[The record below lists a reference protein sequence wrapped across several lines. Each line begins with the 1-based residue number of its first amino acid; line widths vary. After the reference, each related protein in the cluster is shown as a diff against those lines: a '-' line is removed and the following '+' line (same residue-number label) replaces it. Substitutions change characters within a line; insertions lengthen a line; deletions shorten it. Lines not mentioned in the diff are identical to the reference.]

1 MPKRRAPKKRRK
13 KVKKS
18 RPFFIRR
25 WSIQLF
31 IIGLC
36 VFFSYC
42 LLLDFQLRQ
51 KFEGKRWT
59 TPAHVYARELALYP
73 GRRYG
78 VQDLINRLKERGYQP
93 VEKTSGPGQFAV
105 GKAALELFTR
115 EFDYPDGVEP
125 AKRFRIEVNKGAI
138 SRIIDNASGA
148 ERRMLR
154 LEPLLMGKIFPL
166 NDEDRILIAHDAIP
180 GALINALIAIEDRNF
195 YRHAGLDL
203 KGILRSIY
211 VNLSAGQVVQGG
223 STLTQQLVKN
233 MFLTQERAF
242 SRKIKEMLL
251 ALMLEFHYSKASIL
265 SAYVNEVY
273 LGQHG
278 ARGIRGFG
286 AAAEFYF
293 ARPLAELNTAQIAL
307 LAGLVKGASYYNP
320 RRHPERALQRRNLV
334 LTLMRR
340 QNFLAE
346 DEYQRLSVKPLQ
358 VRARSDWSSARY
370 PAYLDLVRRHLK
382 RDYRLRDLSHGG
394 LHIFTTLDIDKQEAM
409 EKGIAAE
416 LGKLERQ
423 KGFAA
428 GALQVAMLLADPLS
442 GELLA
447 LAGGRDRRNSGF
459 NRALDAR
466 RPIGSL
472 IKPAIYMTALD
483 RPETHHVLSP
493 LDDTAILLR
502 QAGGKRWTPKNYDN
516 KPHGR
521 TPLARALA
529 RSYNLATVR
538 LGMQVGLDNVIQ
550 TLKDLG
556 VKTPVPRLPAI
567 LLGSL
572 ELSPYEVTAMYQ
584 TIANGGTRRPLRAI
598 RAVMDR
604 EQRPL
609 RRHRQA
615 RGGQL
620 RPQAVFLTQFLLT
633 EAVASGT
640 ARRLAAALP
649 ALMPLA
655 GKTGTTNALRDSW
668 FAGFGDDLLAV
679 TWIGRDDNRP
689 AGLSGADGALQ
700 LWLKIMQQVRPAPFT
715 LTEPAGI
722 DWRAYPD
729 MSRPPGSCREQRR
742 YPFIAGHLP
751 GRLAC
756 F

>member
-1 MPKRRAPKKRRK
+1 MPKRRSSKKRGK
-13 KVKKS
+13 KIKKS
-18 RPFFIRR
+18 RPSFIRR
-25 WSIQLF
+25 WPIQLL

-36 VFFSYC
+36 IFFSYC
-42 LLLDFQLRQ
+42 LLLDFQIRK

-59 TPAHVYARELALYP
+59 VPAQVYSRELALYP

-78 VQDLINRLKERGYQP
+78 VRDLIGRLKERGYQP
-93 VEKTSGPGQFAV
+93 VKKTSGPGQFAV
-105 GKAALELFTR
+105 AKDAIELFSR
-115 EFDYPDGVEP
+115 EFDYPDGTEP
-125 AKRFRIEVNKGAI
+125 ARRLRIEVNQRAI
-138 SRIIDNASGA
+138 SRIIDNASGT
-148 ERRMLR
+148 ERRMIR
-154 LEPLLMGKIFPL
+154 IEPLLMGKIFPL
-166 NDEDRILIAHDAIP
+166 KDEDRILIAHDSIP
-180 GALINALIAIEDRNF
+180 APLISALIAVEDRNF
-195 YRHAGLDL
+195 YQHAGVDL
-203 KGILRSIY
+203 KGIARSIY
-211 VNLSAGQVVQGG
+211 ANLTAGQVVQGG

-233 MFLTQERAF
+233 MFLTRQRTFA
-242 SRKIKEMLL
+242 RKSKEILM

-278 ARGIRGFG
+278 ARSIRGFG

-293 ARPLAELNTAQIAL
+293 AKPLSELNTAQIAL

-334 LTLMRR
+334 LRLMRR
-340 QNFLAE
+340 QNFLAP

-358 VRARSDWSSARY
+358 VRARANWSSARY
-370 PAYLDLVRRHLK
+370 PAYLDLVRRRLK

-394 LHIFTTLDIDKQEAM
+394 LQIFTTLDIDKQEAM

-416 LGKLERQ
+416 LRKLERQ

-428 GALQVAMLLADPLS
+428 GALQVAMLMADPRN

-447 LAGGRDRRNSGF
+447 LAGGRDRRNNGF

-472 IKPAIYMTALD
+472 IKPAIYMTALG
-483 RPETHHVLSP
+483 RPQTYHMLSP
-493 LDDTAILLR
+493 LDDTAIELR
-502 QAGGKRWTPKNYDN
+502 PPGGQRWTPKNYDN

-529 RSYNLATVR
+529 QSYNLAAVR
-538 LGMQVGLDNVIQ
+538 LGLRIGLDNIIQ
-550 TLKDLG
+550 TLTDLG
-556 VKTPVPRLPAI
+556 VKTPAPRLPSI

-572 ELSPYEVTAMYQ
+572 ELSPYEVTEMYQ
-584 TIANGGTRRPLRAI
+584 TIASGGARRPLRVI

-604 EQRPL
+604 AQQLL

-620 RPQAVFLTQFLLT
+620 KPQTVFLTQFLLT
-633 EAVASGT
+633 EVAATGT
-640 ARRLAAALP
+640 ARRLAAELP
-649 ALMPLA
+649 SLMPLA

-689 AGLSGADGALQ
+689 ARLSGADGAMQ
-700 LWLKIMQQVRPAPFT
+700 LWLNVMKQARPAPFT
-715 LTEPAGI
+715 MIEPAGI
-722 DWRAYPD
+722 DWREYPD
-729 MSRPPGSCREQRR
+729 MSRPPGSCRGQRR
-742 YPFIAGHLP
+742 YPFIAGHMP
-751 GRLAC
+751 GRIAC